1 MTTLPAHARS
11 KTQPPRHEYGFEDY
25 LPGHLGGPL
34 APLNENNW
42 HLGYAGAL
50 AVAAIILFNPAGLA
64 LRIARRVEDSFLP
77 RPRIATEAS
86 GRLRTPPAR
95 QRAPLRV

>member
-1 MTTLPAHARS
+1 MTTLPPHARS

-42 HLGYAGAL
+42 HLGYAEARSVGAMSHFHL
-50 AVAAIILFNPAGLA
+50 NGIAFRIDRGFENSFQRAA
-64 LRIARRVEDSFLP
+64 
-77 RPRIATEAS
+77 RIATKAT
-86 GRLRTPPAR
+86 GRVRNLHAR
-95 QRAPLRV
+95 DQ